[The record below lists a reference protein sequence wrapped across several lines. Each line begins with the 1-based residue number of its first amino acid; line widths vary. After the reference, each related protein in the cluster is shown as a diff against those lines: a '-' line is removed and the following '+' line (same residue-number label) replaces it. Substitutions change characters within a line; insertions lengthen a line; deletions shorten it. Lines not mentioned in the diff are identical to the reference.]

1 MVHREFM
8 NEITLSFGDHAGVV
22 WRSLNQHGPLSE
34 TALLEQ
40 THLTEY
46 QLFTA
51 IGWLARENKIRK
63 EEDLFKLGE
72 TNLVFL
78 VGRDAGK
85 IWRALD
91 IWGEIDSVSL
101 SRLARI
107 SEEDVFTAAG
117 WLAREGKID
126 AALKDPD
133 EKKILIW
140 LK

>member
-1 MVHREFM
+1 MS
-8 NEITLSFGDHAGVV
+8 EITISFGDHAGIV
-22 WRSLNQHGPLSE
+22 WRTLHQDGPLSE

-46 QLFTA
+46 QLYTA

-63 EEDLFKLGE
+63 EEEMFQLGE
-72 TNLVFL
+72 TNLVPL
-78 VGRDAGK
+78 VGKDAGK
-85 IWRALD
+85 IWRVLD
-91 IWGEIDSVSL
+91 IWGEVDSMSL

-107 SEEDVFTAAG
+107 SEDDVFTAAG

-133 EKKILIW
+133 GKKILFY